1 MIFDLIRNG
10 FSVNLIVNLFA
21 RVFVV
26 FCVLP
31 IHEFA
36 HALVA
41 TKLGDNTPRLNGRLT
56 ISPMAHLDILG
67 AVMIFI
73 AGFGYAKPVSVNP
86 RNFKNPKKGMAIT
99 AAAGPVSNLLMAL
112 ASLVIANIAG
122 IWVNR
127 TAAVAPAAA
136 YYFFYY
142 AATINV
148 SLAVFN
154 LIPIPPLDGSR
165 ILSLVLP
172 GKYYFKIMKYE
183 RYIVYGIFILMLTG
197 ILSIPMNFVCSYIMR
212 GLGFIAGLPFRFIQ

>member
-112 ASLVIANIAG
+112 VSLVIANIAG